1 MSDREQAYKGLS
13 MTVMGFGFLGSLTA
27 FEPPE
32 VKEMTE
38 SYRGGRAAPMKMMVG
53 YEEVE
58 SKFKLSRDDANVAA
72 LRAIVGRDVVMTI
85 RASADEKGKTI
96 ETHWAVYG
104 RIYSVETAEV
114 KAGAIVD
121 KTYSVTVEKFLKSI
135 DGIPVEGFDIATGEL
150 KFGSTDILADVKAQ
164 IGL

>member
-1 MSDREQAYKGLS
+1 MADREQAYKGLS
-13 MTVMGFGFLGSLTA
+13 LTANGFGFLGSLVE

-38 SYRGGRAAPMKMMVG
+38 SYRGGRAAPIKVMVG

-58 SKFKLSRDDANVAA
+58 AKFKLSRDDANIAA
-72 LRAIVGRDVVMTI
+72 LRAIVGRDVVMTV

-96 ETHWAVYG
+96 ETRFDIYG
-104 RIYSVETAEV
+104 RIYTVETAAI
-114 KAGAIVD
+114 KAGAMVE
-121 KTYSVTVEKFLKSI
+121 KTYTVAVEKFVKSI
-135 DGIPVEGFDIATGEL
+135 DGVPVEAFDLEIGEFKL
-150 KFGSTDILADVKAQ
+150 GSTDVLADVKAQ

>member
-1 MSDREQAYKGLS
+1 MADREQAYKGLS
-13 MTVMGFGFLGSLTA
+13 MTVNGFGFLGALA
-27 FEPPE
+27 EFEPPE

-38 SYRGGRAAPMKMMVG
+38 SYRGGRAAPTKVMVG

-72 LRAIVGRDVVMTI
+72 LRAIVGRDVAMTV

-96 ETHWAVYG
+96 ETRWDLFG
-104 RIYSVETAEV
+104 RIHSVETATI
-114 KAGAIVD
+114 KAGAMVD
-121 KTYSVTVEKFLKSI
+121 KAYNVTVEKFVKSI
-135 DGIPVEGFDIATGEL
+135 DGVPVEAFDLAIGEL
-150 KFGSTDILADVKAQ
+150 KFGTTDILADVKAQ